1 MPHCFF
7 VVSFIFLISY
17 KLEIISKSLLR
28 FRLNMGFSKTTP
40 QVMWCSSHIA
50 SYKQEHVRES
60 LSCIT
65 FPLTISR
72 KSQGDTWY
80 WINVLLPINPLSDGF
95 GTCVLSCYSL
105 VQFFATLWTV
115 TYQDPLFMGFS
126 RQEYWHWLPCPSP
139 GDFPAQGLNPGLWH
153 CRQSLYHLSSYLSY
167 T

>member
-28 FRLNMGFSKTTP
+28 FRLNMGFSKTTL

-115 TYQDPLFMGFS
+115 TYQDPVYGILQARILALVAMPFS
-126 RQEYWHWLPCPSP
+126 RGFPSSGTEPWSLALQAESLPSE
-139 GDFPAQGLNPGLWH
+139 
-153 CRQSLYHLSSYLSY
+153 
-167 T
+167 